1 MNPDGNRF
9 NARPQPPRLTG
20 MRPPDVQGQQGTAG
34 PSRPSAAGTRGVRN
48 RPQYSRYGSSSQE
61 AATSRQNIRNTE
73 VEPNPVSET
82 ALEKLKNFHKEE
94 QTIRNDL
101 ALRYAT
107 SGEWGGNHIKGV
119 EPDERCIE
127 YVF

>member
-9 NARPQPPRLTG
+9 NTRPPLPRSIG
-20 MRPPDVQGQQGTAG
+20 MRPPDVRGQQGTAG
-34 PSRPSAAGTRGVRN
+34 PSPPSAGGNRGFRN

-61 AATSRQNIRNTE
+61 AATSRQITRNTE
-73 VEPNPVSET
+73 VESNPVGET
-82 ALEKLKNFHKEE
+82 ALERLKNFHKEE

-127 YVF
+127 YGF